1 MAFEPFMQLLR
12 GLRKRQEADAGP
24 GRIQNAKQ
32 LAYLRNTQREA
43 SKYDLLNV
51 PLTEVPFLIFDIET
65 TGFHPEKG
73 DSVLSIGAVKMQGAA
88 ILEKT
93 FYSLVK
99 YEKVLPSQITELTGI
114 TTEAAGAARPF
125 SAVYMDFLEFKSN
138 STLVAHHSVHERK
151 FMEYTS
157 AKLLRTPF
165 KHRIIDTSFLFK
177 VVNPSLPFAA
187 LEDLCLYHQIE
198 VKDRHHALGD
208 AKMTALL
215 WSLYLEEAVQL
226 GYETLGD
233 VYLKFSQLQ

>member
-1 MAFEPFMQLLR
+1 
-12 GLRKRQEADAGP
+12 
-24 GRIQNAKQ
+24 
-32 LAYLRNTQREA
+32 
-43 SKYDLLNV
+43 
-51 PLTEVPFLIFDIET
+51 
-65 TGFHPEKG
+65 
-73 DSVLSIGAVKMQGAA
+73 
-88 ILEKT
+88 
-93 FYSLVK
+93 
-99 YEKVLPSQITELTGI
+99 
-114 TTEAAGAARPF
+114 
-125 SAVYMDFLEFKSN
+125 
-138 STLVAHHSVHERK
+138 
-151 FMEYTS
+151 MEYTS